1 MIVACFK
8 YVRKIYD
15 SGYKSNQSNKLV
27 SFNYMIKK
35 ITIVNGL
42 DFKKMIM
49 ITYTKKKY
57 LPKKKIMQLISYPT
71 QC

>member
-1 MIVACFK
+1 
-8 YVRKIYD
+8 
-15 SGYKSNQSNKLV
+15 
-27 SFNYMIKK
+27 MIKK

-57 LPKKKIMQLISYPT
+57 LPKKKNYVANFLPNSMLKKKLKQKKVIQVNLSYHVELASWIARLI
-71 QC
+71 